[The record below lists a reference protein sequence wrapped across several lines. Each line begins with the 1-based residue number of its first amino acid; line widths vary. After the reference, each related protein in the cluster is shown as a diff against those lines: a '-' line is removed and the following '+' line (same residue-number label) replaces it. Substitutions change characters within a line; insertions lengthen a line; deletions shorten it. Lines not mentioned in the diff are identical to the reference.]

1 MDVSGDGAGRFAAGV
16 GVGWERWFV
25 GVATFRGRVDERLSA
40 QELELEQQVLES
52 AQEAVGEAKTWQPVE
67 LSALAWLSSL
77 TGVSWSFLEL
87 R

>member
-1 MDVSGDGAGRFAAGV
+1 M
-16 GVGWERWFV
+16 
-25 GVATFRGRVDERLSA
+25 
-40 QELELEQQVLES
+40 S
-52 AQEAVGEAKTWQPVE
+52 AQEAVGEAKTWQADE